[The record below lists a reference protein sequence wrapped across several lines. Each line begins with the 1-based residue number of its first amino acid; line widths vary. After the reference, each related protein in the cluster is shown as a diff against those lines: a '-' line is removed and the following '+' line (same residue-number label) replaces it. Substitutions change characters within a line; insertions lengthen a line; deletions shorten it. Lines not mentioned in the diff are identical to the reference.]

1 MFSIVEALKPIKQ
14 CFLRDEIKRRKFS
27 FSVGNSDAYDLFCGT
42 LCFGLLVLGVVGV
55 AAPGCSNVMPGV
67 DRNLVDTS

>member
-1 MFSIVEALKPIKQ
+1 MFVS
-14 CFLRDEIKRRKFS
+14 DEIKRRKFS
-27 FSVGNSDAYDLFCGT
+27 FIVGNSDAYNLLCGT
-42 LCFGLLVLGVVGV
+42 LCFGLLVLGVVGA